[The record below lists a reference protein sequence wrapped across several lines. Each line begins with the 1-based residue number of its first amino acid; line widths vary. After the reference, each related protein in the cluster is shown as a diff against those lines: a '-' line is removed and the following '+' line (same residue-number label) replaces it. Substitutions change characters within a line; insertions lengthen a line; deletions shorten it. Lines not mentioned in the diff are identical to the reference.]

1 MPLRCPLYEDRDCD
15 ECRLM
20 TNELCWWFFPAR
32 PLTEVLTLD
41 ERCARLEKS
50 PIKHTWNE
58 NQWEVVRHLRGMV
71 DHLQNNVIGLRKQY
85 KDIQTTRSDNK
96 GIKPEGIVEL

>member
-1 MPLRCPLYEDRDCD
+1 MPLRCPLYEDGDCD
-15 ECRLM
+15 ECRFV

-50 PIKHTWNE
+50 PMEHTWNE